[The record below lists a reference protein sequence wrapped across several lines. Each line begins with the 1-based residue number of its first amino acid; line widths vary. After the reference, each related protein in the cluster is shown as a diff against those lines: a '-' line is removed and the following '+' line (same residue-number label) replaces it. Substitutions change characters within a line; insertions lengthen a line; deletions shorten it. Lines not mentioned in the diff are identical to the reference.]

1 MVGRES
7 VFTGHFSGLFHTYT
21 EVSFF
26 KYISTVV
33 MSLFLLANPTQTS
46 NISYCTYSLY
56 VQLVFYGLKKEKIQ
70 TEGSTTEDDH
80 NRQHFY
86 C

>member
-1 MVGRES
+1 
-7 VFTGHFSGLFHTYT
+7 
-21 EVSFF
+21 
-26 KYISTVV
+26 

-56 VQLVFYGLKKEKIQ
+56 VQLVFYGLKTEKIQ